1 MGIKEEEEQAKSIGN
16 KLKKTIVKYVPSIKK
31 EMLIKVQED
40 SRTPQPIKVKTIHT
54 QNRKQY

>member
-16 KLKKTIVKYVPSIKK
+16 KLKKTIAKYVPSIKK

-40 SRTPQPIKVKTIHT
+40 SRTL
-54 QNRKQY
+54 

>member
-40 SRTPQPIKVKTIHT
+40 SRTPQHIKVKTIHT